1 MGMTLTRNRI
11 TFDGLAVMLHD
22 LIGDNG
28 YLDSED
34 VEIPVALF
42 VCAIAKMAPDRE
54 QYFPL
59 GQWATIQSLEE
70 RINEEIKRTL
80 KARVK

>member
-1 MGMTLTRNRI
+1 
-11 TFDGLAVMLHD
+11 
-22 LIGDNG
+22 
-28 YLDSED
+28 
-34 VEIPVALF
+34 

-54 QYFPL
+54 QYFPF